1 MKKIVIFILILLIVI
16 GGSIYFT
23 QKHFN
28 NKNNISEVN
37 EIKDKNQDKIENIEI
52 INNEVENSEEPE
64 KETVLEE
71 SNVTEEKKNDKKES
85 KNKPVVKKEI
95 TKKEETSKKEVL
107 EDTQIQIEEVKPA
120 IKHTCTNS
128 DSSFTK
134 WLQEFKNSNETSRIF
149 YSKEKAI
156 SYGENV
162 GLENGYGYFYNKNP
176 ISYEDDYCKID
187 IYAVRLYIP
196 AKTCEND
203 KMIYLKANEEVI
215 NSIVYLK
222 KLGYEC
228 SNKVES

>member
-1 MKKIVIFILILLIVI
+1 MLKKIVIFILILLIVV

-52 INNEVENSEEPE
+52 INNEMENSEEIVELE
-64 KETVLEE
+64 K
-71 SNVTEEKKNDKKES
+71 SNVTEEKKNEKKES
-85 KNKPVVKKEI
+85 KNKPVEKKET
-95 TKKEETSKKEVL
+95 TKKEETSKKEVF
-107 EDTQIQIEEVKPA
+107 EDTQIQIEEGKPT

-162 GLENGYGYFYNKNP
+162 GLENGYGYFYNKNS
-176 ISYEDDYCKID
+176 IAYEDDYCKID

-215 NSIVYLK
+215 NSIAYLK